1 MPVHSVGHTES
12 DTVSVHHPDHVNV
25 DPKTPAQQ
33 TSSVPTD
40 GRGISPAKWGIGWKC
55 PAMMVGP
62 VVCGALLAVGHHL
75 YYDSL
80 NDTRVHS
87 INQQIWAIRIGTG
100 FAFLIRSFLVA
111 AVGVAATQEL
121 WATLRKKSIRL
132 YGIDSMFA
140 VMGSPLALLS
150 WDVWVYAKTLTL
162 LAILAWLIPLT
173 AIVTPATL
181 SVRLLTTF
189 NTTQLHVPNVDFGSQ
204 SFWWDW
210 VTLGGVGYIAGP
222 SPDISRLFAAT
233 TSAINML
240 TIPAP
245 FPNSSYTLDF
255 WGPSYKC
262 ESLSD
267 AIAEMQGMTFTQESG
282 DNYTSL
288 QALWDAEMEANS
300 PVAHVTEVELYN
312 GAVPDLLNNTFFIR
326 TSGEN
331 PLSETGPDLV
341 CRMYNTSY
349 TVNVNFTDGTQSL
362 TPIAVSPL
370 NPANWTSLEG
380 QRSSIPS
387 LNGIEPDPAYTPNGG
402 FYVTHLLFGGLLLRR
417 LRSGA
422 TGNLVQ
428 DTDPEGWSE
437 SLSITQSGLFSC
449 PEIWNSTIYGNISL
463 AGSPTPE
470 LCRKGTLAAAIEDLS
485 HNFTYSLLS
494 LNAAN
499 MSVPVFAS
507 EPQNFYTYD
516 YRNLVAAY
524 AAAVGVTVACVAV
537 GFAALVKNGVAQNSA
552 FSSVLMTTRNPE
564 LDSLAVGYCL
574 RGGDALGKDVGGV
587 RLRFGEVVPPEGVR
601 GTTTSSNSR
610 RHVAF
615 GTDIAVTAIVKREKY
630 Y

>member
-1 MPVHSVGHTES
+1 MPAHSVGHTQS
-12 DTVSVHHPDHVNV
+12 TVSVHQPDHVNV

-40 GRGISPAKWGIGWKC
+40 GREITPAKWGIGWQC

-62 VVCGALLAVGHHL
+62 VICGALLAVGHHL

-80 NDTRVHS
+80 DDTPVHS
-87 INQQIWAIRIGTG
+87 INQQTWAIRIGTG
-100 FAFLIRSFLVA
+100 FAFLIKSFLVA

-132 YGIDSMFA
+132 YGIDSMFG
-140 VMGSPLALLS
+140 VMGSPLALLT

-189 NTTQLHVPNVDFGSQ
+189 NTSQLHVPNVDFGSQ
-204 SFWWDW
+204 SFWHDW
-210 VTLGGVGYIAGP
+210 VTFGGVGYIAGP

-255 WGPSYKC
+255 WAPSYKC
-262 ESLSD
+262 QSLSD
-267 AIAEMQGMTFTQESG
+267 AITEMQGMSFTQEFG

-288 QALWDAEMEANS
+288 QALWDAEMESNS
-300 PVAHVTEVELYN
+300 TVAQMELYT
-312 GAVPDLLNNTFFIR
+312 GEVPYLLNNTFFIR

-331 PLSETGPDLV
+331 PLSETGPELV

-349 TVNVNFTDGTQSL
+349 IINLNFTDGTESL

-370 NPANWTSLEG
+370 NPANWTFSEG
-380 QRSSIPS
+380 QLSSIPP
-387 LNGIEPDPAYTPNGG
+387 LTGIKPEPAYTPNSG
-402 FYVTHLLFGGLLLRR
+402 FHVMHLLFRGLLQRR
-417 LRSGA
+417 VRAGA
-422 TGNLVQ
+422 TNNLVQ
-428 DTDPEGWSE
+428 ESDSDGWGDST
-437 SLSITQSGLFSC
+437 SITQSGLFSC
-449 PEIWNSTIYGNISL
+449 PEIWNSTIYGNLSQT
-463 AGSPTPE
+463 GSPTPAQ
-470 LCRKGTLAAAIEDLS
+470 CRKGTLAAAIEDLS
-485 HNFTYSLLS
+485 HNFTYSLFS

-499 MSVPVFAS
+499 TSVPVFAS
-507 EPQNFYTYD
+507 EPQNFYTYN
-516 YRNLVAAY
+516 YRNLAAAY

-537 GFAALVKNGVAQNSA
+537 GFSALVKNGVAQNSA
-552 FSSVLMTTRNPE
+552 FSSMLMTTRNPE
-564 LDSLAVGYCL
+564 LDSLAVGNCL
-574 RGGDALGKDVGGV
+574 RGGDALGKNLGDV
-587 RLRFGEVVPPEGVR
+587 RLRFGEVVAPEGDR
-601 GTTTSSNSR
+601 DTTTSRNSR
-610 RHVAF
+610 RHLAF
-615 GTDIAVTAIVKREKY
+615 GTDGAVTAIVKGEKY